1 MAALTVSLGD
11 YLLSLDTQIGTL
23 VGLQRGDGPPLLGH
37 GHGPAPLCA
46 DVAYRPLDAPPYYV
60 AHTVEDNRLAVQIAL
75 GPLLLHDRFTLE
87 DGGLIARRVAV
98 ENTSE
103 EEVQLTGLRI
113 GLAGVAIGDPA
124 HCRFEAPGNA
134 IRPRLPLAA
143 AASLTPPPSGSPQRI
158 SGAQAEHF
166 APGAAHIW
174 GRPFG
179 DAPDIGPG
187 LLIVHNAAL
196 GYSLLT
202 WYVSSVEAARPWVSG
217 DGTHAALGF
226 DLWLAGWLAPG
237 AKLEGGTQ
245 YLLACAG
252 RYEEALAAYRAC
264 FERTGVLPPIYGRV
278 DNATDWAGVYEVH
291 PGPFGGFSGLRKALP
306 NLAALGLD
314 TLYLLP
320 VYAHRNKR
328 GLPWDENWWASGSP
342 YAIHDFEQLEPSLG
356 SEQDFADLI
365 AAAHGL
371 GMRVLMDLVLQGCS
385 LEARYVQEHPD
396 WFVRDERGQMVHS
409 HGWND
414 TWSLDWANPAYQ
426 QYVTDYALR
435 YVERFGVDGFRVDA
449 PHGKEPNWDRRIP
462 YHASRTNLG
471 AASLLAELRRRL
483 LAAKPSAALYCELFG
498 PLWITSHDIS
508 NDYHPHAM
516 AYALAEGR
524 LTPAEFGEYLR
535 DYWAILPQAADGTPS
550 PRICF
555 TETHD
560 TRSYPAYAWRGSR
573 ISQALLG
580 ILVMAGFVPM
590 IWCGQEVGQEGFI
603 GGLLRARR
611 GSIVL
616 RRGVRLFNAVA
627 VDDLGH
633 YRREWGRPPA
643 EEVFALPIH
652 DGETALL
659 GLVSLCP
666 EQVTY
671 RLSLPLDALPL
682 ERSKTYRLR
691 DLISGE
697 VWDECG
703 RTRWTGAE
711 LANLTLTPRMYQP
724 YILHIEPSEA

>member
-1 MAALTVSLGD
+1 MEAHNIALGD
-11 YLLSLDTQIGTL
+11 YHLSLDLRSGAL
-23 VGLQRGDGPPLLGH
+23 VSLRRGDGPPVLGH
-37 GHGPAPLCA
+37 GHSLTLPSA
-46 DVAYRPLDAPPYYV
+46 DLAYRSVDALPRYV
-60 AHTVEDNRLAVQIAL
+60 AHTVEGNGLTVRIAL
-75 GPLLLHDRFTLE
+75 GPLLLHDHYTASG
-87 DGGLIARRVAV
+87 DGLIARRMTV
-98 ENTSE
+98 ENAST

-113 GLAGVAIGDPA
+113 GLAGVAMGNPD

-134 IRPRLPLAA
+134 VRPRLPLRMAA
-143 AASLTPPPSGSPQRI
+143 DLTPPSCGSPQRPKG
-158 SGAQAEHF
+158 SEAERF
-166 APGAAHIW
+166 APGAVYIW

-187 LLIVHNAAL
+187 LLIVHNASL

-202 WYVSSVEAARPWVSG
+202 WYVSAVETARPWVSG
-217 DGTHAALGF
+217 DGVYATLGF
-226 DLWLAGWLAPG
+226 DLWLAGWLPPG
-237 AKLEGGTQ
+237 AHLEGGTQ
-245 YLLACAG
+245 YILAYAG
-252 RYEEALAAYRAC
+252 SYDEALAAYRAC
-264 FERTGVLPPIYGRV
+264 FEQTGILPPIYGEA
-278 DNATDWAGVYEVH
+278 DNASDWAGVYEVH
-291 PGPFGGFSGLRKALP
+291 PGPFGGFNGLREALP
-306 NLAALGLD
+306 YIAAMGVD
-314 TLYLLP
+314 TIYLLP

-328 GLPWDENWWASGSP
+328 GLPWDENWWSSGSP
-342 YAIHDFEQLEPSLG
+342 YAIHDFERLEPSLG

-385 LEARYVQEHPD
+385 LEARYVQEHPA
-396 WFVRDERGQMVHS
+396 WFVRDERGEMVHS

-426 QYVTDYALR
+426 QYVIEYALR
-435 YVERFGVDGFRVDA
+435 YIERFGVDGFRVDA
-449 PHGKEPNWDRRIP
+449 PHGKEPNWDRSIP

-471 AASLLAELRRRL
+471 TAQLLADLRRHL

-498 PLWITSHDIS
+498 PLWIASHDIS

-516 AYALAEGR
+516 AYALAESK

-535 DYWAILPQAADGTPS
+535 DYWAILPQAADGSPS

-590 IWCGQEVGQEGFI
+590 IWSGQEVGQESFI
-603 GGLLRARR
+603 GGLIRARR
-611 GSIVL
+611 ANATL
-616 RRGVRLFNAVA
+616 RRGRRLFNAVA
-627 VDDLGH
+627 VDDMGH
-633 YRREWGRPPA
+633 YRREWGHPPA

-659 GLVSLCP
+659 GLVSLCA

-671 RLSLPLDALPL
+671 RLSLPLDDLPIA
-682 ERSKTYRLR
+682 RRQTYRLR
-691 DLISGE
+691 DLIGGE

-703 RTRWTGAE
+703 RRRWTGAE
-711 LANLTLTPRMYQP
+711 LADLTLTPRMYRP
-724 YILHIEPSEA
+724 YILHIEPSED